1 MSKHR
6 VSNSEAQR
14 LADFTDRLLMEAG
27 SEKASVQSEKQQAD
41 RLQET
46 IWFLHRTLSYRQPDA
61 ALRKRVLARL
71 AAEWTA
77 TGPGVRKGSKAWH
90 SSRQVQRLL
99 VVWSVAILV
108 SLVVIGVFSAGWIPA
123 GMAGAAKSNGGWL
136 AVIVLIVLG
145 IIGFILW
152 RQNQRP

>member
-1 MSKHR
+1 MPEHR

-27 SEKASVQSEKQQAD
+27 SEEASVQSGKQQPD

-46 IWFLHRTLSYRQPDA
+46 VRFLHRTLPYRQPDA

-77 TGPGVRKGSKAWH
+77 TGPGVRKDPKAWR

-99 VVWSVAILV
+99 VVWSVTVLV

-123 GMAGAAKSNGGWL
+123 GMAGAAKSNGGLL
-136 AVIVLIVLG
+136 AVIVLIILG

-152 RQNQRP
+152 RRNQRP